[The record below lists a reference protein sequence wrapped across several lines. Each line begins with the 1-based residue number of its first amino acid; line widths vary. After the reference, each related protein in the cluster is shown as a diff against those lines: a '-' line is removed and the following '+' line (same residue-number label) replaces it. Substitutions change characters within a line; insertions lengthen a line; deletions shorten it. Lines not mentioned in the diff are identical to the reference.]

1 MTRQDFLRQIRLF
14 CAATVIAFF
23 LIAIPSP
30 AQNSTGRIVG
40 TITDAQGAVVPGA
53 KVVATNA
60 GTNAHWNTLTGQDG
74 AYEVLDLP
82 IG

>member
-1 MTRQDFLRQIRLF
+1 M
-14 CAATVIAFF
+14 IAFF

-40 TITDAQGAVVPGA
+40 TITDPQGSVVPGA

-82 IG
+82 IGNYTIAVEKAG